1 MIANPKFDLEL
12 TGKFPEASGTISD
25 NNYRAQRGNLFVELP
40 YTEVE
45 AEKISDLFMDKAEF
59 ITDSQAT
66 VNSLFDEHKDHL
78 LHISTHGLALG
89 EETDNKAEMINYPLY
104 WAGYVV
110 HGQ

>member
-12 TGKFPEASGTISD
+12 SEQFTDESDGISD
-25 NNYRAQRGNLFVELP
+25 NNYRTQRGNLFAELP
-40 YTEVE
+40 YTQVE
-45 AEKISDLFMDKAEF
+45 AEKISDLFLDKAEF

-78 LHISTHGLALG
+78 LHISTHGIALG